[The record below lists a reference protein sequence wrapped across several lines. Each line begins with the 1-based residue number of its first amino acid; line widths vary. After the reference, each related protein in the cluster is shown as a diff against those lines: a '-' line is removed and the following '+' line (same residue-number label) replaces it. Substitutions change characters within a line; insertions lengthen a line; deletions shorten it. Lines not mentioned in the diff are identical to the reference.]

1 MAVRA
6 VLIAGYIFA
15 ACVWGRVFGMETS
28 NGGNLGMDRQAAATV
43 LRQLMTELESA
54 RRAAERAYIERLIEQ
69 QRTVIH
75 TLSQAGK

>member
-1 MAVRA
+1 MAVRIILA
-6 VLIAGYIFA
+6 AGYIFV
-15 ACVWGRVFGMETS
+15 ACAFGRVFGMETS
-28 NGGNLGMDRQAAATV
+28 NNGNLVQDRHAAAVV
-43 LRQLMTELESA
+43 LRQLMTELEGA

>member
-1 MAVRA
+1 MAVRIILA
-6 VLIAGYIFA
+6 AGYIFV
-15 ACVWGRVFGMETS
+15 ACAFGRVFGMETS

-69 QRTVIH
+69 QRTII
-75 TLSQAGK
+75 TNLSRVN

>member
-28 NGGNLGMDRQAAATV
+28 NNGNMLQDRQAAATV
-43 LRQLMTELESA
+43 LRQLISELETA

-69 QRTVIH
+69 QRTII
-75 TLSQAGK
+75 TNLSRVN